1 MLMVSFYFKYFIQN
15 LLKWQRALLFLT
27 TAQNDISI
35 PDQPVCSQWIKHP
48 FLCTLSERLIYL
60 AYSACSLSSCYHCKS
75 YTVLSLSSPGG
86 LVPRLQLI
94 PKSMDAQVPHVKCC
108 PIVSSHTHGLCICG
122 FPPSVGSTCC
132 RLKLA
137 ESASAGHA
145 DRTC

>member
-1 MLMVSFYFKYFIQN
+1 MKFINLFLYGFWSLVFRKYSNFLKLPFFSSMLMVSFYFKYFIQN

-108 PIVSSHTHGLCICG
+108 
-122 FPPSVGSTCC
+122 SVCM
-132 RLKLA
+132 
-137 ESASAGHA
+137 
-145 DRTC
+145 